1 MKASEA
7 IVIRKV
13 LLHSAV
19 PIIKADVRRS
29 FLKKYY
35 GAEGFKESVDAGA
48 AYGKKDRVKNLSSC
62 NSSVLEGNDEYL
74 SIDISIDA
82 PSHSGV
88 ATTAFVKQMLAAY
101 PVIGPAV
108 CLLKTFLK
116 SKVRWYIVTCNNIV
130 FANITQ
136 SCFCLLGF
144 G

>member
-1 MKASEA
+1 MKANDA
-7 IVIRKV
+7 VVIRKV

-19 PIIKADVRRS
+19 PIIKADVKRS
-29 FLKKYY
+29 VLKKWCSAS
-35 GAEGFKESVDAGA
+35 GSKEPNDTGA
-48 AYGKKDRVKNLSSC
+48 AYGKKDKIPPSS
-62 NSSVLEGNDEYL
+62 NTNIGADGNDEYL

-116 SKVRWYIVTCNNIV
+116 SKVR
-130 FANITQ
+130 
-136 SCFCLLGF
+136 
-144 G
+144 